1 MLGLD
6 FMLVNFC
13 LVDVN
18 YKVFFLKDKGILLL
32 VGGYIDCNWIMIIKI
47 VSIFLRV
54 ELLIVG

>member
-1 MLGLD
+1 
-6 FMLVNFC
+6 MLVNFC